1 MNINKLNDAW
11 IQAGQ
16 RVDDLNAKVQTM
28 LLDDSVSADDLAKA
42 KAERDDAKVRRDA
55 LHDEL
60 KNAREEEK
68 TMKIADKNV
77 AIHTEE
83 GKKEHEKNQFAKDI
97 KGMLH
102 GDPKVMAKLAESKDP
117 DGSNVG
123 LTIPQDIQTTINELV
138 RQYASLQQYV
148 RVENTSMPTGSRVYE
163 KWKDITPLAD
173 LDDDTATIGDNDDP
187 QLTPI
192 KYEIHRYAGIST
204 ITNTLL
210 NDSSDNLLA
219 WIEKWIARKTVVT
232 RNKGILDVL
241 PKLSGKAKAAS
252 TLSSYDDVKTLIN
265 TGVDPAIAATSFLMT
280 NVSGFNELAH
290 VKDGM
295 GRYMIQPD
303 ITKPNIYQLEG
314 KQVVVISDRWLP
326 DDGSGNHPMFYGDL
340 KQAVTLFDRQQ
351 MSLLTTN
358 IGGGAFETDSTKIRV
373 IDRFDVEA
381 TDGDAF
387 VPAYFKLASSTSAS
401 TSTTGK

>member
-1 MNINKLNDAW
+1 MDINKLNDAW

-28 LLDDSVSADDLAKA
+28 LLDDSVSAEDLAKA
-42 KAERDDAKVRRDA
+42 KSERDDAKVRRDA

-60 KNAREEEK
+60 QNAREEEK
-68 TMKIADKNV
+68 TMKVADKNV

-83 GKKEHEKNQFAKDI
+83 GKKEHEKMNFANQVKGLI
-97 KGMLH
+97 K
-102 GDPKVMAKLAESKDP
+102 GDPKVMNLLTETDTS
-117 DGSNVG
+117 GNQLG
-123 LTIPQDIQTTINELV
+123 LVVPEDIQVQIHELI
-138 RQYASLQQYV
+138 RQYASLEQYV
-148 RVENTSMPTGSRVYE
+148 TTESVSMPSGSRVYE
-163 KWKDITPLAD
+163 KWKDITPLAN
-173 LDDDTATIGDNDDP
+173 LDDDAAQIGDNDDP
-187 QLTPI
+187 ELTKI
-192 KYEIHRYAGIST
+192 KYQIHRYAGIST

-210 NDSSDNLLA
+210 NDSPDNLLA
-219 WIEKWIARKTVVT
+219 WVEKWIARKSVVT
-232 RNKGILDVL
+232 RNNAILAVL

-265 TGVDPAIAATSFLMT
+265 TGVDPAIASTSFLMT

-314 KQVVVISDRWLP
+314 KNVVVISDRWLP
-326 DDGSGNHPMFYGDL
+326 DDSSNNHPMFYGDL

-358 IGGGAFETDSTKIRV
+358 IGGGAFEKDETKIRV

-387 VPAYFKLASSTSAS
+387 VPAYFKLASGTSAS
-401 TSTTGK
+401 TSSAGK

>member
-1 MNINKLNDAW
+1 MDINKLNDAW

-28 LLDDSVSADDLAKA
+28 LLDDSVSAEDLAKA
-42 KAERDDAKVRRDA
+42 KSERDDAKIRRDA

-60 KNAREEEK
+60 QNAREEEK
-68 TMKIADKNV
+68 TMKVADKNV

-83 GKKEHEKNQFAKDI
+83 GKKEHEKMNFANQVKGLI
-97 KGMLH
+97 K
-102 GDPKVMAKLAESKDP
+102 GDPKVMNLLTETDTS
-117 DGSNVG
+117 GNQLG
-123 LTIPQDIQTTINELV
+123 LVVPEDIQVQIHELI
-138 RQYASLQQYV
+138 RQYASLEQYV
-148 RVENTSMPTGSRVYE
+148 TTESVSMPSGSRVYE
-163 KWKDITPLAD
+163 KWKDITPLAN
-173 LDDDTATIGDNDDP
+173 LDDDAAKIGDNDDP
-187 QLTPI
+187 ELTKI
-192 KYEIHRYAGIST
+192 QYQIHRYAGIST

-210 NDSSDNLLA
+210 NDSPDNLLA
-219 WIEKWIARKTVVT
+219 WVEKWIARKSVVT
-232 RNKGILDVL
+232 RNNAILTVL

-265 TGVDPAIAATSFLMT
+265 TGVDPAIASTSFLMT

-295 GRYMIQPD
+295 GRYMIKPD

-326 DDGSGNHPMFYGDL
+326 NDGSGNHPMFYGDL

-358 IGGGAFETDSTKIRV
+358 IGGGAFENDETKIRV

-387 VPAYFKLASSTSAS
+387 VPAYFKLGATAAASSTTA
-401 TSTTGK
+401 GK